1 MYFFRPMAFAFS
13 LAPLLISLAVAAPQI
28 QQEQNEFKEQCSA
41 AKEYVTTLNY
51 LREHK
56 EFSIQQTDA
65 LKVASDVSKGCS
77 GASLRFI
84 QVVTLL
90 TKAGIDS
97 GTAVVTGKEF
107 AFQTDDKTQSFIS
120 IFKGSF
126 LKKFLDMD
134 LLSSKK
140 IALELTVGLKK
151 APQIVGE
158 DFAAIANFC
167 AQNQGLDLP
176 KTQCAEYALKVI
188 KDADQFEGP
197 IAPPFLEL
205 FNFLTNESAGPK
217 ATTYDALKLAESV
230 LKYGPIAKDNFVT
243 AYRFAI
249 SKKGLDIGRN
259 EAIVF
264 ATQMASQ
271 SVPLEKK

>member
-1 MYFFRPMAFAFS
+1 MVKTLITSLVALFFIFS
-13 LAPLLISLAVAAPQI
+13 ATAKPVETSSLP
-28 QQEQNEFKEQCSA
+28 EFKEQCSA
-41 AKEYVTTLNY
+41 AKEYVTTLNF

-56 EFSIQQTDA
+56 EFSIQHQDA

-84 QVVTLL
+84 QIVNLL

-97 GTAVVTGKEF
+97 GTAILTGKEF
-107 AFQTDDKTQSFIS
+107 AFQSNEKTESFIA

-140 IALELTVGLKK
+140 IALELTIGLKK
-151 APQIVGE
+151 APEIVGQ

-167 AQNQGLDLP
+167 AQNKGLDLP
-176 KTQCAEYALKVI
+176 KTQCAQYALNVI

-205 FNFLTNESAGPK
+205 FNFLTEEGHGPK

-230 LKYGPIAKDNFVT
+230 LKYGPIAKDNFIT

-249 SKKGLDIGRN
+249 SKKGLNIGRN
-259 EAIVF
+259 EALEF
-264 ATQMASQ
+264 ATQIAGQ
-271 SVPLEKK
+271 SIPSENK